1 MRIIVLS
8 ILLACKIKLPAKSS
22 LRHRM
27 VAVLTD
33 FLGVWWSLIS
43 KLNSA
48 TVAC

>member
-1 MRIIVLS
+1 MRILVLS
-8 ILLACKIKLPAKSS
+8 ILLACKIKLRAQNS
-22 LRHRM
+22 LRYRM

-48 TVAC
+48 AVAC